1 MVESDSIR
9 LGKTGRIVI
18 FQPSVG
24 GARSGKML
32 DCYGLNTQTVCG
44 MSSFKILVKV
54 GAGRKDS
61 LTGIVILKSC

>member
-9 LGKTGRIVI
+9 LGKTGRTVI

-32 DCYGLNTQTVCG
+32 DCYGLNTLRQFVECPLLRYAEG
-44 MSSFKILVKV
+44 
-54 GAGRKDS
+54 G
-61 LTGIVILKSC
+61 